1 MILSGTGATN
11 SGTRRRAGFA
21 ALLSCVTAVAV
32 VTPSAAAADGGS
44 TTTATITTQLFDRA
58 TGAPVGKVCVLAISV
73 YTTGVPQ
80 VCPARSGGGGRVTVP
95 VSEPGSYNL
104 FVLPNVDS
112 PYGAQW
118 VGPNGGTG
126 TQLDARRITLA
137 AGESKRAPKVLLDP
151 RATIS
156 GQVTAETGAIVGGV
170 ADLFAPSANTGH
182 NPRQAPLDGDGTFSI
197 DWAGPYGW
205 PVVFRGDN
213 IAQQWS
219 GPVATRRRAD
229 LAPATVGDP
238 QPVSYHLR
246 TGAQITV
253 TVPDVPVRTDRRL
266 LFFNAHTRE
275 LVGAVSLGS
284 EFITATQLIS
294 SGQFVRIQCLC
305 DGTVRWYGGGASF
318 EQARYVRARHR
329 DVLHLTL

>member
-1 MILSGTGATN
+1 MILSGTGTTN

-21 ALLSCVTAVAV
+21 ALLACVTAVAV
-32 VTPSAAAADGGS
+32 AMPSAAAAGGDG
-44 TTTATITTQLFDRA
+44 TTTATITTQVFDRA

-118 VGPNGGTG
+118 VGPTGGTG

-137 AGESKRAPKVLLDP
+137 VGESKRAPKVLLDP

-170 ADLFAPSANTGH
+170 ADLFTPSAITGH
-182 NPRQAPLDGDGTFSI
+182 SPRQVPLDGDGSFSI

-238 QPVSYHLR
+238 EPVSYHLR

-253 TVPDVPVRTDRRL
+253 TVPDVPLRTDRRL
-266 LFFNAHTRE
+266 VFFHSSSRGLA
-275 LVGAVSLGS
+275 GAVSIDS
-284 EFITATQLIS
+284 DATTATQLIS
-294 SGQFVRIQCLC
+294 GGQHIKIQCLC
-305 DGTVRWYGGGASF
+305 DGTVRWYGGGTSI
-318 EQARYVRARHR
+318 EKARSVNVSHR
-329 DVLHLTL
+329 GVLHLTM